1 MGVEKRSNAYHD
13 DKLCCASCCSCSLSS
28 VFLAKLQSETTVEP
42 IAQQQQIEKRLSP
55 LRSSPNDLMVRAEMS
70 TTRAY
75 ERAQFI
81 RPQAVCRFMAKATA
95 YYRRRRFILVPK
107 FRHFSNNKNIN
118 K

>member
-13 DKLCCASCCSCSLSS
+13 DELCCASSCSCSLSS
-28 VFLAKLQSETTVEP
+28 VFLARLQSETTVEP

-55 LRSSPNDLMVRAEMS
+55 LRSSPNDLLVHAEMS

-81 RPQAVCRFMAKATA
+81 RPQAVFVGSWRKQQPITVVAVLFWSRNFA
-95 YYRRRRFILVPK
+95 I
-107 FRHFSNNKNIN
+107 FRTI
-118 K
+118 